1 MTIKEKL
8 KDGQA
13 VFGPFIKSGN
23 PAMIEILGMSGFDYV
38 LLDME
43 HSPFS
48 IEHTEH
54 MIRAA
59 EIGGACPFVRV
70 SSHDESAILHPL
82 DKGARGLLVPMV
94 NDKATAERI
103 VKFSKYSPMGRRG
116 ICIYSRA
123 ARFGYISKQEH
134 FRKSN
139 SEILIAIQIEGQ
151 EGLNN
156 LDEIL
161 TVDGVDIIYVGPY
174 DLSQALGIPGEVS
187 DPRVTDKVKEIFEK
201 ARAVGRH
208 VGIYV
213 DDVQTAKKYR
223 QLGLQFITLSVDVTI
238 FSKACN
244 QIISDLS

>member
-1 MTIKEKL
+1 MTLKEKL
-8 KDGQA
+8 LAGKA

-23 PAMIEILGMSGFDYV
+23 PGMIEVLGFSGFDYV
-38 LLDME
+38 LFDME

-48 IEHTEH
+48 MEHLEH

-82 DKGARGLLVPMV
+82 DKGAEGLLVPMV

-123 ARFGYISKQEH
+123 ARFGYTPKQEH
-134 FRKSN
+134 FQKSN
-139 SEILIAIQIEGQ
+139 SDILIAIQIEGQ

-174 DLSQALGIPGEVS
+174 DLSQSLGIPGEVS
-187 DPRVTDKVKEIFEK
+187 DPRVLEKVKEICGK
-201 ARAVGRH
+201 ARAAGRY

-213 DDVQTAKKYR
+213 DDVETAKKY
-223 QLGLQFITLSVDVTI
+223 QALGLQFITLSVDLRI
-238 FSKACN
+238 FSQACN
-244 QIISDLS
+244 QVVSELS